1 VKSNYLLERNKK
13 KKVHIT
19 PAQQM
24 LNRLEAM
31 QKAASSSGAAAV
43 KQSSSTDSVAVKQH
57 SSHADVKDD
66 NSAVVDIT
74 CAAGRR
80 VAHKPK
86 LASTRTLFVYNK
98 IVPACRD
105 TAVRFHMG
113 LVLGTRLV
121 AGRQILT
128 NIPMHGRFSHFSLPA

>member
-1 VKSNYLLERNKK
+1 
-13 KKVHIT
+13 
-19 PAQQM
+19 M

-43 KQSSSTDSVAVKQH
+43 KQSSSTDSVVVKQR
-57 SSHADVKDD
+57 SGPADIKDG
-66 NSAVVDIT
+66 NSAVVDVT

-113 LVLGTRLV
+113 MVLGSRLV
-121 AGRQILT
+121 ACRQMLT
-128 NIPMHGRFSHFSLPA
+128 NISMHGCFSHF